1 MAIKKNL
8 PDQPGPACI
17 SLESGWVGSFLSTP
31 NFDLWYF
38 CSLLTYKD
46 LQYLIWKIWF
56 ISIWR
61 LKAKVMAWLLTWFI
75 FAESTLISYH
85 IEASVKI
92 KVGCTALTSSNAFF
106 VTDITLRLSCYR
118 YAISIS
124 KTLNA
129 SFGSWTS
136 ITLRLAFYAFAS
148 SISGTLIYRIMNWKS
163 MSFKHDF
170 NPLKINGSNNLCA
183 NIIFSNKNIR
193 LCRSH
198 IRAVGTRGQRGQ
210 LPPHCC

>member
-1 MAIKKNL
+1 MIFL
-8 PDQPGPACI
+8 QP
-17 SLESGWVGSFLSTP
+17 L
-31 NFDLWYF
+31 DLQGHTAPH
-38 CSLLTYKD
+38 LKD
-46 LQYLIWKIWF
+46 LINICLENESQGHDMTFNMIYLCWKYPYF
-56 ISIWR
+56 ISYKQTPLFW
-61 LKAKVMAWLLTWFI
+61 T
-75 FAESTLISYH
+75 E
-85 IEASVKI
+85 
-92 KVGCTALTSSNAFF
+92 VGCTALTSSNAFF

-170 NPLKINGSNNLCA
+170 NSLKINVSNDSCA
-183 NIIFSNKNIR
+183 NIIFF
-193 LCRSH
+193 
-198 IRAVGTRGQRGQ
+198 
-210 LPPHCC
+210 